1 MVFSACKDDKREENN
16 IDIEVVD
23 DGSQVSEDSIHK
35 KDLDIE
41 SIDKS
46 ITIELKQKQLIEKKD
61 ESQELEELIIDKK
74 YLVEKEDYTINFK

>member
-23 DGSQVSEDSIHK
+23 DGSQVPEDSIHK

-46 ITIELKQKQLIEKKD
+46 ITIELKQKQLIERKD
-61 ESQELEELIIDKK
+61 ESQELEELIIDIE
-74 YLVEKEDYTINFK
+74 YNVSTIY